1 MQEKDI
7 FFSLGVE
14 VHIKKLR
21 SAHEHGHKRQEV
33 LTGRNSPHQSPRHFG
48 ALWLE
53 IVVRIQVRLHEKQ
66 HQEQGDAEQTQD
78 DVAYPGFRD
87 LVEGVVN
94 LQEEAVGNVLKSKKI
109 LEIDTGEQELRLQT
123 QRRTAQRSKSERQL
137 VNKRISLFSS

>member
-1 MQEKDI
+1 MQEKDT
-7 FFSLGVE
+7 LHKKVE
-14 VHIKKLR
+14 ICTRARTQKT
-21 SAHEHGHKRQEV
+21 EV

-94 LQEEAVGNVLKSKKI
+94 LQEEVVGNVLQSKKI
-109 LEIDTGEQELRLQT
+109 LETDTGELPSVK
-123 QRRTAQRSKSERQL
+123 TANTETDCT
-137 VNKRISLFSS
+137 